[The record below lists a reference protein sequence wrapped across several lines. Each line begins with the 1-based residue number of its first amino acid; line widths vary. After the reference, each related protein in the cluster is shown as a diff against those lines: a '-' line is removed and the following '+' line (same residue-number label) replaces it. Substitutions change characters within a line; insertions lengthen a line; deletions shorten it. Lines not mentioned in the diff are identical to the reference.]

1 MTKSTR
7 ETIRLNGRWNVSLE
21 SWSEG
26 GGTIQAEIQLP
37 GTLDEH
43 RLGPKEEVATRRLT
57 RSHLYEGPAR
67 YERSVHIPED
77 WRGKSIFFKM
87 ERTRETELWIDG
99 IKVGSSNSL
108 STPQVYD
115 LSEYLEPGTHVIA
128 VVVDN
133 RSGIMAWNSI
143 RNSHMAS
150 DNTQTNWNGI
160 LGAIELF
167 ATAPVRI
174 KRVRLYP
181 QGKGKVQGK
190 AVLRKPSGGVAAG
203 KISLNVCDLAG
214 IKRYEI
220 DDILFSMEGD
230 TRETEV
236 EFSIDAGEALRWW
249 DEFDP
254 ALYTVHLTLEGSY
267 GDRPVTD
274 EQYAA
279 LGIRTF
285 RVSGTQFEVNGKKT
299 FLRGKHDGCVF
310 PMTGYAPMD
319 VDAWLNVFETAK
331 AYGINHYRFH
341 SWCPPEA
348 AFEAAD
354 RVGIYLQPE
363 LPFWD
368 PRTAFENDEEWKYF
382 SREASRIL
390 EVYGNHP
397 SFVMFA
403 WGNELSGSLE
413 RMEALVEEARQ
424 SDPSKLYAIGSN
436 NFFGKAQAPLNS
448 DYWTTFWT
456 EGTWNVKKAGYGG
469 KHVRGATPHPTR
481 GFINNSPP
489 SSRKDYREEIRDVPI
504 PVIGHEVG
512 QFQIHPNFQEID
524 KYEGVLEPGFL
535 IRFRERAA
543 ESGLLPQADDF
554 QAASGRLACLC
565 YREEIEAALRTPG
578 MAGFQLL
585 DMQDFPG
592 QGGAFVGILDAFMDS
607 KGIVAPEE
615 WRRFCSEVVPLARLQ
630 RYVWTEGERFLAQVE
645 VANYGPTSLDN
656 ATITWSIMDSS
667 GRSIERGGF
676 SNAQI
681 PQGALWSAGNLEFQI
696 PQVAGSEKWSLL
708 IMIEGTP
715 YGNDYPLWVYPDRV
729 EVPIPASVV
738 VADSLDERTRKELQ
752 DGRNVLLIP
761 AAHASFGNGPVGTF
775 IPDFWCY
782 PMFKKYDPP
791 GTLGILCDP
800 AHPALSNF
808 ATAPHAEWQWWHLM
822 RNSRAVV
829 LDDAGSGY
837 RPIVQVI
844 DNVARQHKLGILFEA
859 KVGNGK
865 LLICSID
872 LWSGQDRAEVKQFL
886 SSLLDYCSSDRFA
899 PVATWTEAYVESL
912 FAKKGMSDVTG
923 NPNADTYG

>member
-1 MTKSTR
+1 MTKSIR
-7 ETIRLNGRWNVSLE
+7 ETMCLDGMWNVSLE
-21 SWSEG
+21 SWSEPG
-26 GGTIQAEIQLP
+26 STIQAEIRLP

-43 RLGPKEEVATRRLT
+43 RLGPKEDVATDRLT
-57 RSHLYEGPAR
+57 RTHSYEGPAR
-67 YERSVHIPED
+67 YERSVHIPEN

-108 STPQVYD
+108 STPQIYD
-115 LSEYLEPGTHVIA
+115 VSEYLEPGTHVI
-128 VVVDN
+128 VVVVEN
-133 RSGIMAWNSI
+133 RSGIMAWKSI

-160 LGAIELF
+160 LGVIELF

-174 KRVRLYP
+174 ERVRLYP
-181 QGKGKVQGK
+181 QDKGKVQGK
-190 AVLRKPSGGVAAG
+190 AVLRKPSGGAAAG
-203 KISLNVCDLAG
+203 RISLDVRDLEG
-214 IKRYEI
+214 EKRYEI
-220 DDILFSMEGD
+220 DDIIFSLDWD
-230 TRETEV
+230 TAEAEV
-236 EFSIDAGEALRWW
+236 DFSIDAGEVLRWW

-254 ALYTVHLTLEGSY
+254 ALYTVQLSLEGSY
-267 GDRPVTD
+267 RDSPVTD
-274 EQYAA
+274 EQNVS

-285 RVSGTQFEVNGKKT
+285 RVSGTQFEVNSKKT

-319 VDAWLNVFETAK
+319 VDVWLQVFRTAK

-368 PRTAFENDEEWKYF
+368 PRTAFENDEEWNYF
-382 SREASRIL
+382 SSEAFRIL

-403 WGNELSGSLE
+403 WGNELSGSIE
-413 RMEALVEEARQ
+413 RMESLVEEARK

-436 NFFGKAQAPLNS
+436 NFFGKAQVLRNS

-456 EGTWNVKKAGYGG
+456 EGTWNLKKAGYGG
-469 KHVRGATPHPTR
+469 KHVRGATPHPSR

-489 SSRKDYREEIRDVPI
+489 SSRKDYREEIRDVSI

-512 QFQIHPNFQEID
+512 QFQIHPNFREID
-524 KYEGVLEPGFL
+524 KYRGALEPGL
-535 IRFRERAA
+535 LVRFRERAA
-543 ESGLLPQADDF
+543 ESGLLSQADDF
-554 QAASGRLACLC
+554 QNASGRLACLC

-615 WRRFCSEVVPLARLQ
+615 WRRFCSEVVPLARFQ

-645 VANYGPTSLDN
+645 VANYGPTPLAN
-656 ATITWSIMDSS
+656 ATITWSMVDGSC
-667 GRSIERGGF
+667 RSVAGGSF
-676 SNAQI
+676 PNAQI
-681 PQGALWSAGNLEFQI
+681 PQGELWSAGNLELQI
-696 PQVAGSEKWSLL
+696 PQVAGPEKWSLQVT
-708 IMIEGTP
+708 IEGTP
-715 YGNDYPLWVYPDRV
+715 FCNDYSLWVYPDRV

-738 VADSLDERTRKELQ
+738 VADSFDERTRKELQ
-752 DGRNVLLIP
+752 DGKNVLLIP
-761 AAHASFGNGPVGTF
+761 PAHGSFGNGPVGTF

-800 AHPALSNF
+800 SHPVLSNF
-808 ATAPHAEWQWWHLM
+808 PTASHAEWQWWHLM
-822 RNSRAVV
+822 RDSRAVV
-829 LDDAGSGY
+829 LDDAGSEY

-865 LLICSID
+865 LLVCSID
-872 LWSGQDRAEVKQFL
+872 LWNGQDRAEAKQFL
-886 SSLLDYCSSDRFA
+886 SSLLNYCSSDRFA
-899 PVATWTEAYVESL
+899 PEATWTEEYVESL